1 MKNTMQPI
9 IIKKKKAGGHAP
21 HGGAWKVAFA
31 DFATAMMAF
40 FMVMWLMAAASDP
53 QKKAIAGYFN
63 DAGGGLVGPGG
74 ANTGVI
80 QFDHPQTSPE
90 AMRPPPIMNSE
101 RGGENQQ
108 SAGEG
113 VTHPS
118 PVQLT
123 DDQMREQFEKQE
135 TENLAKL
142 KQELE
147 NELAKSTSAL
157 RELRD
162 QIIIDYTGLGLR
174 IQIVDKEQRPMFDIG
189 SARMKNYSLDV
200 LEALGPLLN
209 SVENRISVTGHT
221 DAVSYGS
228 GASYSNWELSADRA
242 NAARRALVNGGY
254 PEDKIV
260 TVQGMGS
267 AAPFKVEAPNDPINR
282 RIAILVLKKSVEEA
296 LLGKQAVDSGKVI
309 DSGGDL
315 LHPELSP
322 TDSMAPGEAPAT
334 TPAST
339 SAPAPAAPA
348 PTAPEA
354 APH

>member
-1 MKNTMQPI
+1 MKNSMQPI

-90 AMRPPPIMNSE
+90 AMRPPPILNSTS
-101 RGGENQQ
+101 GGENEQ
-108 SAGEG
+108 SNGEG
-113 VTHPS
+113 TEHPS

-147 NELAKSTSAL
+147 NELAKSDSVL

-174 IQIVDKEQRPMFDIG
+174 VQIVDKEQRPMFDIG
-189 SARMKNYSLDV
+189 SARMKTYSLDV

-228 GASYSNWELSADRA
+228 GAAYSNWELSTDRA
-242 NAARRALVNGGY
+242 NAARRALVSGGY
-254 PEDKIV
+254 PDAKFV

-267 AAPFKVEAPNDPINR
+267 AAPYKPEAPTDPVNR

-296 LLGKQAVDSGKVI
+296 LLGKQGISSDNVI
-309 DSGGDL
+309 DSGGNL
-315 LHPELSP
+315 LQPEQGSP
-322 TDSMAPGEAPAT
+322 NSMAPGQP
-334 TPAST
+334 
-339 SAPAPAAPA
+339 APAP
-348 PTAPEA
+348 
-354 APH
+354 

>member
-1 MKNTMQPI
+1 MKNSMQPI
-9 IIKKKKAGGHAP
+9 IIKKKKVSGHGH
-21 HGGAWKVAFA
+21 HGGAWKVAYA
-31 DFATAMMAF
+31 DFVTAMMAF
-40 FMVMWLMAAASDP
+40 FLLMWLMAAANEP

-63 DAGGGLVGPGG
+63 DVGGGLVGPGG

-80 QFDHPQTSPE
+80 QFEHPEASPE
-90 AMRPPPIMNSE
+90 PMQPPTITSSE
-101 RGGENQQ
+101 KGGENEQNQ
-108 SAGEG
+108 GEG
-113 VTHPS
+113 IEHPS

-123 DDQMREQFEKQE
+123 ADQMREQYEKQE
-135 TENLAKL
+135 KENLAKL

-147 NELAKSTSAL
+147 NELSKSNSAL

-174 IQIVDKEQRPMFDIG
+174 VQIVDKEQRPMFDIG
-189 SARMKNYSLDV
+189 SARMKTYSLDV

-221 DAVSYGS
+221 DSISYGS

-242 NAARRALVNGGY
+242 NAARRALINGGY
-254 PEDKIV
+254 PEEKFV

-267 AAPFKVEAPNDPINR
+267 AAPYKPEAPNDPVNR

-296 LLGKQAVDSGKVI
+296 LLGKQGVSSEKII
-309 DSGGDL
+309 DSGGDI

-322 TDSMAPGEAPAT
+322 TDSMAP
-334 TPAST
+334 
-339 SAPAPAAPA
+339 APAP
-348 PTAPEA
+348 
-354 APH
+354 